1 MGPPAAIT
9 AASAAAVDQAL
20 EVRPTASEL
29 LRFRDYVQR
38 HSGIFLEAERAES
51 LRDSLI
57 ARATQ
62 LGCASFENYY
72 RLLKTDEAEFKE
84 LLNLVTI
91 NETSFFRFPAQFDV
105 FANSVIPEV
114 LATKP
119 GASGVLR
126 VWSAGCSSGEEPY
139 SIAIKLLEAEV
150 ASRGFQPQVVGT
162 DISTVA
168 LDIARTGVYPLRAFA
183 GLAAE
188 TRDRYFEQ
196 VPEGYRVVEAVR
208 DSVEL
213 SYHNLVKE
221 PYPIQLTG
229 NWDVI
234 FCRNVTIYFR
244 LESTRRVLHRFF
256 ESLNPGGYLFIGHS
270 ETLAAVSDEFEP
282 VEIDGVFLYRKPQ
295 ARRIFGLERP
305 EAARTGR
312 KAPPA
317 TPSSAAAKAPA
328 GQARKGEDGDAR
340 PSGESPMETHLRTA
354 HAHADAGDFTSAI
367 AACRRALNE
376 NPLSSAARY
385 ILGVI
390 YQRLDEPNRAIH
402 EFQRAVCVNP
412 DFVLAYFNL
421 ATIYRGR
428 RALAEACAE
437 YANTLAALQRSP
449 DGDWTVFL
457 DGFTPAL
464 LAQSCERAL
473 SECKKVPSDG

>member
-1 MGPPAAIT
+1 MGPLAAIT
-9 AASAAAVDQAL
+9 AASRVAGEQAL

-38 HSGIFLEAERAES
+38 HSGIFLEAERADS
-51 LRDSLI
+51 LRTSLI
-57 ARATQ
+57 SRAAQ

-72 RLLKTDEAEFKE
+72 RLLKSDDAEFKE

-105 FANSVIPEV
+105 FANSVVPEV
-114 LATKP
+114 LASKP
-119 GASGVLR
+119 GPSGVLR

-139 SIAIKLLEAEV
+139 SIGMKLLDAGVAE
-150 ASRGFQPQVVGT
+150 RGFKPQVVGT

-168 LDIARTGVYPLRAFA
+168 LDVARTGVYPLRSLV
-183 GLAAE
+183 GLPAE
-188 TRDRYFEQ
+188 TRNQYFEQ
-196 VPEGYRVVEAVR
+196 VADGYCVNDSVR
-208 DSVEL
+208 DAVEL

-282 VEIDGVFLYRKPQ
+282 VEIDGVFLYRKPKP
-295 ARRIFGLERP
+295 RRIFGLEHSETRHAGRTSRP
-305 EAARTGR
+305 AHP
-312 KAPPA
+312 PPA
-317 TPSSAAAKAPA
+317 SKPAAERAP
-328 GQARKGEDGDAR
+328 RGEGTDVG
-340 PSGESPMETHLRTA
+340 SGAESPLEAHLRTA
-354 HAHADAGDFTSAI
+354 HACADAGDFTSAI

-376 NPLSSAARY
+376 NPLSAAARY

-390 YQRLDEPNRAIH
+390 YQRLDEPSRAIQ

-421 ATIYRGR
+421 ASLYRGR
-428 RALAEACAE
+428 RAFAEACAE
-437 YANTLAALQRSP
+437 YTNTLAALRRSP
-449 DGDWTVFL
+449 DGDWAVFL